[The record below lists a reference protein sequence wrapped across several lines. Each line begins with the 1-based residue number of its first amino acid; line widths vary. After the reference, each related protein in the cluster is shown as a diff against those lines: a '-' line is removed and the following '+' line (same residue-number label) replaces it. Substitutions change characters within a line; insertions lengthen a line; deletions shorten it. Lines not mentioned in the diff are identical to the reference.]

1 MFNLLPLKEDK
12 DGVTFKVRVQPRA
25 AKNQVA
31 GFLEDALKIRLTAPP
46 VDGEANEAC
55 RVFLA
60 DFFSVSRN
68 QVEIISGFTGRN
80 KIVRISGISGTEVQR
95 HLARCDASGREPR

>member
-1 MFNLLPLKEDK
+1 M
-12 DGVTFKVRVQPRA
+12 
-25 AKNQVA
+25 A
-31 GFLEDALKIRLTAPP
+31 GFLEDALKIRLTALP

-95 HLARCDASGREPR
+95 HLASCDASGREPR